1 METLIN
7 KLQQHFE
14 SKKSFDDARQYLN
27 NIDLN
32 WQIYKPEHLSN
43 YKRIHVYQNEHFEIF
58 YIFWDKNAV
67 SKIHNHAENG
77 CIMKLLH
84 GQLKE
89 NIYDSQTIKYLT
101 SNILY
106 KNNVSYIHNKKC
118 YHSIKNITNDI
129 SVSLHIYSPPNFKT
143 SYFS

>member
-1 METLIN
+1 METLIY

-14 SKKSFDDARQYLN
+14 SDKSFDDAKQYLN
-27 NIDLN
+27 NINLN

-43 YKRIHVYQNEHFEIF
+43 YQRVLVYQNENFDIF
-58 YIFWDKNAV
+58 YIFWEKDAV
-67 SKIHNHAENG
+67 AKIHNHAGNG
-77 CIMKLLH
+77 CIMKTLH

-89 NIYDSQTIKYLT
+89 NIYNPQTLKYLT
-101 SNILY
+101 SNILD
-106 KNNVSYIHNKKC
+106 KNTISYIHDKKS
-118 YHSIKNITNDI
+118 YHSIQNITADM